1 MRMKQVRWHVVAG
14 VALIVIAVVC
24 GVLLFMGLSNGTADA
39 RLAVLGAAVLLLC
52 MGGGLWYLAGP
63 DRIRAKTAGQMLT
76 VANHM
81 LSTMEGEGLTP
92 ESAQRVCDLLLA
104 NTRGV
109 AVAITDRENILGYSG
124 VSEDGNPSGRP
135 IRTQATKDTLKDG
148 RTRVMRSAS
157 EIGFKEDVQAIQ
169 AAIISPLV
177 VSGKVVGTLKFYY
190 AHPHFINDTEKSI
203 AEGFAN
209 ILSTQMAASALETQK
224 KLATS
229 MELRALQTQINPH
242 FLFNTLNTIAAF
254 IRTDP
259 ARARELLREFASFYR
274 KTLEN
279 EGDLIELSRELEQT
293 QRYFMF
299 ETARFGEDRLEL
311 DVDVPPEIG
320 DMLIPSFMIQPIV
333 ENSVQH
339 ARPAEGKLTVQV
351 TAHCD
356 GDDLYIKIKDDGVG
370 MTEEVRQN
378 ILHAKS
384 DTGLGIA
391 IRNINQRVKGYY
403 GPESTMEFESAPGKG
418 TTVTLH
424 LKDAAKIERE

>member
-1 MRMKQVRWHVVAG
+1 MKQVRWHVVAG
-14 VALIVIAVVC
+14 VILIAIAVVC
-24 GVLLFMGLSNGTADA
+24 GVLLLWGLTNGRADA
-39 RLAVLGAAVLLLC
+39 PRAVLGAVVLVLC
-52 MGGGLWYLAGP
+52 LGAGLWYLAGP

-81 LSTMEGEGLTP
+81 LSTMEGEGLTS

-124 VSEDGNPSGRP
+124 VSEDGNPSGRS

-148 RTRVMRSAS
+148 HTRVMRSAH

-259 ARARELLREFASFYR
+259 TRARELLREFASFYR

-293 QRYFMF
+293 RRYFMF

-311 DVDVPPEIG
+311 DVDVPPEIS

-333 ENSVQH
+333 ENAVQH